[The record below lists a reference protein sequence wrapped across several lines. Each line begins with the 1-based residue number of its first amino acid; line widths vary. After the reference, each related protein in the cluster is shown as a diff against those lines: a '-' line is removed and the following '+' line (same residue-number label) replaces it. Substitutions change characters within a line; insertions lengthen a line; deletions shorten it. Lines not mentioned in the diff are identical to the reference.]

1 MSFQQHLL
9 TKIIAIE
16 AITRFAELKRFM
28 GKRIVF
34 TNGCFDILHKGHVDY
49 LTKARDLGDVLI
61 VGLNSDAS
69 VKRLGK
75 SVERPINNQEARGFL
90 LAGLSAVDAVCVFEE
105 DTPLELIKLIK
116 PHILVKGGDYKP
128 ENIVGY
134 DVVKANGGE
143 VLTIDLVEGFSTT
156 NIVNQLKQGG

>member
-1 MSFQQHLL
+1 MSFQHHLL
-9 TKIIAIE
+9 TKLIAND
-16 AITRFAELKRFM
+16 AIARFAELKRFM

-49 LTKARDLGDVLI
+49 LTKARDLGDVLM

-75 SVERPINNQEARGFL
+75 SPERPINNQDARGFL
-90 LAGLSAVDAVCVFEE
+90 LAGLSAVDAVCVFDE

-116 PHILVKGGDYKP
+116 PHVLVKGGDYKP

-143 VLTIDLVEGFSTT
+143 VLTIDLVTGFSTT